1 MKKNHKNYVLKR
13 DTEFKSLIE
22 W

>member
-1 MKKNHKNYVLKR
+1 MKKNHKNYVLQR